1 VTEIRVHVRPEGTH
15 NNGDSCVCVCVYNIF
30 NLYCHW
36 CIANSCSRVRLFYGQ
51 KATGYARDPILLYYT
66 VIITITIIII
76 IIIFGSESRNAF
88 FRSRR
93 SIICYAYDTVYV
105 LQCVCILL
113 LLLLYYS
120 ACTTIKLHVVRIRVR
135 S

>member
-1 VTEIRVHVRPEGTH
+1 VRFQSEKCRCSDGNACACPARGHTQQRRLV
-15 NNGDSCVCVCVYNIF
+15 CVCVCVYNIF

-88 FRSRR
+88 FCSRR
-93 SIICYAYDTVYV
+93 PIIWYAYDTLYV

-113 LLLLYYS
+113 LLLL
-120 ACTTIKLHVVRIRVR
+120 LLL
-135 S
+135 